1 VGLIAPL
8 AEASCIAVDTACFI
22 YLIEQHPAYAPLLRP
37 VFEAA
42 NAGTVQLVTSGITLL
57 EVLVVPYRAGQPALA
72 ATYER
77 LLTRDRGLSLVPIE
91 PSLLRLAARLRAVH
105 RVRTPDA
112 LQLAAALSAKASH
125 FLTNDRRL
133 PQLPGLRVVQL
144 DELT

>member
-8 AEASCIAVDTACFI
+8 AGASCIAVDTACFI
-22 YLIEQHPAYAPLLRP
+22 YLIEQHPAYAPRVRP

-57 EVLVVPYRAGQPALA
+57 EVLVVPYRVGQPALA

-77 LLTRDRGLSLVPIE
+77 LLTRGRGLSLVPID

-112 LQLAAALSAKASH
+112 LQLAAALSAQASH